1 MELSTKEIEGK
12 TKNWIEEV
20 KQFKEDQLKV
30 ISENYES
37 MLNKTR
43 EELEDAQLNNERLNY
58 KLSEETQLKE
68 NFKDKFEESMKDVD
82 RYKEISKNKDV
93 IIKTQK
99 ENLAIMESS
108 IKDLKNIKEERIHK
122 DQLETIRI
130 ADSDYLL
137 LKDYQKAL
145 MDGVARDLVCS

>member
-108 IKDLKNIKEERIHK
+108 IKDLKNIKEELEISLNANIVNFK
-122 DQLETIRI
+122 MKEDELETM
-130 ADSDYLL
+130 LL
-137 LKDYQKAL
+137 VVS
-145 MDGVARDLVCS
+145 GILVKR

>member
-82 RYKEISKNKDV
+82 RYKEISKSKDV

-108 IKDLKNIKEERIHK
+108 IKDLKNIKEELEISLNANIVNFK
-122 DQLETIRI
+122 MKEDELETM
-130 ADSDYLL
+130 LL
-137 LKDYQKAL
+137 VVS
-145 MDGVARDLVCS
+145 GILVKR